1 MNCIFKNIILIS
13 WYVTFI
19 FDIQRFLYMR
29 RYINETISE
38 YLSEPKKVW
47 HMPGHKRKDAVFG
60 RDMTEVPGMDDLHHP
75 EGMIKLSMEEA
86 AKVYDSYKTY
96 YLVNGSTCGNMAAL
110 FACVKSGGPRKAV
123 IVARNCH
130 KSVFNTLQLLD
141 VKPVYVY
148 PERSAEV
155 SIDGRISAGDIR
167 RAILSNSNLEI
178 SCCIITSPTY
188 EGVISDIRGISEVL
202 HSYGIRL
209 IVDEAH
215 GAHFP
220 FYRNTE
226 GAEERPVSALYLG
239 ADIVIQSLHK
249 TLPCYTQ
256 TAVLHIAKETYS
268 QLAGDNSAN
277 NAESVERYLR
287 IFQTSSP
294 SYIFLQAMEECIAR
308 CDEKRY
314 EFGEHYKRIEAFR
327 DRFERSGMENIRL
340 FSFPSHP
347 ESEMNKTGEYEL
359 TGNESDICTSG
370 TDGRVANVSGS
381 NKPAVDELEI
391 CTSGTDERTANV
403 LGSNES
409 EIYTSGTD
417 ERTANMLGSNESEIC
432 TSGTNER
439 AANVP
444 GLNESAVDESEICT
458 SGTNGPDVDEISANT
473 IADGCPETIE
483 RNVTGSNNAAQDITR
498 LVFMIRG
505 ISGREAAELL
515 EKQTGVVVE
524 MAETDYITAIS
535 TIADSEE
542 DFDQL
547 FTALQD
553 LDRTISEIKE
563 NGMTND
569 KTWRAA
575 GIMINVAE
583 GRAGKDVMMDVAAD
597 GEAEKI
603 MIRTDAGELPLAE
616 AVGRRVVDYIYVYP
630 PGIPIIA
637 PFEIIEEKHVNE
649 IKHDLAAGHKLRY
662 GS

>member
-1 MNCIFKNIILIS
+1 
-13 WYVTFI
+13 
-19 FDIQRFLYMR
+19 MR

-38 YLSEPKKVW
+38 YLSDSKKVW

-60 RDMTEVPGMDDLHHP
+60 RDLTEVPGMDDLHHP

-188 EGVISDIRGISEVL
+188 EGVISDIRSISEVL

-226 GAEERPVSALYLG
+226 GAAERPVSALYLG

-256 TAVLHIAKETYS
+256 TAVLHIAKEAYS
-268 QLAGDNSAN
+268 QPVGDNSAN
-277 NAESVERYLR
+277 EAESVERYLR

-308 CDEKRY
+308 CDENRY
-314 EFGEHYKRIEAFR
+314 EFEEHYKRIEAFR
-327 DRFERSGMENIRL
+327 RRFERSGMKNIRL

-347 ESEMNKTGEYEL
+347 ESEMNKTAEYKL
-359 TGNESDICTSG
+359 TVNESDIYTSG
-370 TDGRVANVSGS
+370 TDGRAANMPGSNEPAVDESDIYTSGTNERAANMPGS

-391 CTSGTDERTANV
+391 
-403 LGSNES
+403 
-409 EIYTSGTD
+409 YTSGTD
-417 ERTANMLGSNESEIC
+417 
-432 TSGTNER
+432 
-439 AANVP
+439 
-444 GLNESAVDESEICT
+444 GLE
-458 SGTNGPDVDEISANT
+458 VDEISANT
-473 IADGCPETIE
+473 IADRSPESCE
-483 RNVTGSNNAAQDITR
+483 RNVTVSNNAAQDITR

-524 MAETDYITAIS
+524 MAGTDYITAIS

-563 NGMTND
+563 DGMTND
-569 KTWRAA
+569 KTRRVA

-583 GRAGKDVMMDVAAD
+583 DHAGKDVMMDVAAD
-597 GEAEKI
+597 CSEEKI
-603 MIRTDAGELPLAE
+603 MIRTDAGELPLTE

-649 IKHDLAAGHKLRY
+649 IQHDLAAGHKLRY